1 MSQDERSPDFNLDL
15 IQMVQRARLLHD
27 QSARPSDYSAVY
39 WIEAKRQAGDYPA
52 PTAKAGEWRVT
63 LPAAEV
69 DVVWER
75 VKALTAQGELG
86 YKSKV
91 STQGPSNRDE
101 RLLCVRTY
109 DAGDSADVRRIG
121 DALRKLGLSGLTYVP
136 DKGDTPD
143 VTGN

>member
-1 MSQDERSPDFNLDL
+1 MSQDEGSPDLNLDL
-15 IQMVQRARLLHD
+15 IQMVQRARMLHD

-52 PTAKAGEWRVT
+52 PTSTAGEWRVT

-69 DVVWER
+69 DAVWER

-101 RLLCVRTY
+101 RLLCARTY
-109 DAGDSADVRRIG
+109 DAGDSADVKRIG
-121 DALRKLGLSGLTYVP
+121 EALRALGLSGLTYVP
-136 DKGDTPD
+136 DKS
-143 VTGN
+143 

>member
-1 MSQDERSPDFNLDL
+1 MSQDEQPPDLNLDL
-15 IQMVQRARLLHD
+15 IQMVQRARMLHD
-27 QSARPSDYSAVY
+27 QSARPSDYSNVY
-39 WIEAKRQAGDYPA
+39 WIEAKRQDGDFPA
-52 PTAKAGEWRVT
+52 PTANAGEWRVT

-69 DVVWER
+69 DAVWER

-109 DAGDSADVRRIG
+109 DAGDSADVKRIG
-121 DALRKLGLSGLTYVP
+121 EALRALGLKGLTYVP
-136 DKGDTPD
+136 DKS
-143 VTGN
+143 

>member
-1 MSQDERSPDFNLDL
+1 MSQDEGSPDLNLDL

-52 PTAKAGEWRVT
+52 PTSTSGEWRVT

-69 DVVWER
+69 DAVWER

-101 RLLCVRTY
+101 RLLCARTY
-109 DAGDSADVRRIG
+109 DAGDSADIERIG
-121 DALRKLGLSGLTYVP
+121 EALRALGLSGLTYVP
-136 DKGDTPD
+136 DKDD
-143 VTGN
+143 IGN

>member
-1 MSQDERSPDFNLDL
+1 MSQDEGSPDFNLDL
-15 IQMVQRARLLHD
+15 IQMVQRARMLHD
-27 QSARPSDYSAVY
+27 QNARPSDYSAVY
-39 WIEAKRQAGDYPA
+39 WIEAKRPDGDYPA

-63 LPAAEV
+63 LPVAEV
-69 DVVWER
+69 DAVWEQ
-75 VKALTAQGELG
+75 VKALTAQGKLG

-109 DAGDSADVRRIG
+109 DAGDRSDVERVG
-121 DALRKLGLSGLTYVP
+121 EALRALGLTGLTYVP